1 MNTYSVFAILALLW
15 NLAIAVF
22 WIYIGWQ
29 ALSVAR
35 QILSTLRR
43 LASTQEQIEKHLQSN
58 STTQTNK

>member
-15 NLAIAVF
+15 NIAIAVF

-29 ALSVAR
+29 ALAVAR

-58 STTQTNK
+58 LSIQTNK

>member
-15 NLAIAVF
+15 NLTITLF

-43 LASTQEQIEKHLQSN
+43 LASTQEQIEKYSQNNASI
-58 STTQTNK
+58 QTNK